1 MTPFE
6 LYHHVGQLLE
16 GMPAYIDRQPEG
28 EEHQVWQAKALAA
41 LECDDAI
48 ASIRDAADFRRYV
61 DQARRGFRSTSA
73 LRLRQALA
81 NLLARLELRLPAE
94 QRGAFISVGNDFS
107 AFSTLAS
114 VIGEARNDLL
124 VVDPYLSHEA
134 ITRFIVAA
142 PQGVS
147 IRLLRDGDGRQ
158 QALTAGLV
166 AAMAAWNA
174 QYGDRHMEIRSAPAR
189 SLHDRAIFIDH
200 TSAFTV
206 SQSLKDIAARSPA
219 IVQRV
224 EPALAVEKIAAYG
237 DIWVNSH
244 PIP

>member
-16 GMPAYIDRQPEG
+16 GMPEYIDRQPEG
-28 EEHQVWQAKALAA
+28 QEHQVWQAKALAA
-41 LECDDAI
+41 LESDGI
-48 ASIRDAADFRRYV
+48 ASIRDASDFRHYV
-61 DQARRGFRSTSA
+61 DQARRGYRSTSA

-107 AFSTLAS
+107 AFATLAS
-114 VIGEARNDLL
+114 VIGEARDNLL

-147 IRLLRDGDGRQ
+147 IRLLRDGEGRQ

-166 AAMAAWNA
+166 AAMEAWNA
-174 QYGDRHMEIRSAPAR
+174 QYGDRRMEIRSAPAR

-224 EPALAVEKIAAYG
+224 EPDLAVEKIAAYEA
-237 DIWVNSH
+237 IWANS
-244 PIP
+244 PSIP

>member
-16 GMPAYIDRQPEG
+16 GMPEYIDRQPEG
-28 EEHQVWQAKALAA
+28 QEHQVWQAKALAA
-41 LECDDAI
+41 LESDGI
-48 ASIRDAADFRRYV
+48 ASIRDASDFRHYV
-61 DQARRGFRSTSA
+61 DQARRGYRSTSA

-107 AFSTLAS
+107 AFATLAS
-114 VIGEARNDLL
+114 VIGEARDNLL

-147 IRLLRDGDGRQ
+147 IRLLRDGEGRQ

-166 AAMAAWNA
+166 AAMGAWNA
-174 QYGDRHMEIRSAPAR
+174 QYGDRRMEIRSAPAR

-224 EPALAVEKIAAYG
+224 EPDLAVEKIAAYEA
-237 DIWVNSH
+237 IWANS
-244 PIP
+244 PSIP